1 MSKIQLL
8 LANRDAIL
16 NTISSYCQQNNRPCP
31 RTHIYSVHGD
41 IAETLKL
48 LATNEDIVGS
58 RGRNGGFMIASEVE
72 KVKENIK
79 TAAKER
85 IKANLAS
92 KKDQPKVE
100 TAAPAQTDSVE
111 VTFDTDEQTSEV
123 TVEEPSIDDTV
134 ERMRAAVEQE
144 EAQQDTSEDDEFAAM
159 MRDIASNISP
169 NAHFNP

>member
-1 MSKIQLL
+1 MSKIQIL

-100 TAAPAQTDSVE
+100 TSSAAPAQTDSVE
-111 VTFDTDEQTSEV
+111 VTFDSDDNSNDA
-123 TVEEPSIDDTV
+123 EPSIDDTV
-134 ERMRAAVEQE
+134 ERMRLAAEQE
-144 EAQQDTSEDDEFAAM
+144 DTQQDSDEDEEFAAM
-159 MRDIASNISP
+159 MRNIAGNISP
-169 NAHFNP
+169 NAHFPS